1 MPAPRNVLLSA
12 PFLAP
17 GVSGGPETYLR
28 GLVPALARELPDL
41 KLTIATTVSGAQAL
55 RAEGWESFCRVRAL
69 PCEEGRRA
77 RRLWAEQ
84 ALLPR
89 LARAERAELVHSLAN
104 FSPLLAGTPTVLTL
118 HDLTFMRRR
127 TFSWTTS
134 LGMSALAWLS
144 AHRADAVIAPTAAA
158 RAEILALTR
167 VGEGRVSVVHNGCD
181 RRAVA
186 ATPAAELRAR
196 YRLDQARVVLCVA
209 AKRPHKNQELL
220 LRALPMLPADVTV
233 MLAGHPEP
241 YDLRLRELARELAL
255 EERVRFVGYVPDAD
269 LEGLWAL
276 ADCAAMPTLAEG
288 FGLPLVEALAHGVP
302 IAASDIP
309 VLHETGGELPRW
321 FDPRDP
327 AACARAIG
335 QALCD
340 GERVRA
346 AGPAHAARFSWSAAA
361 HATYAVYE
369 QALARAR
376 R

>member
-1 MPAPRNVLLSA
+1 MPAPRNVLLNA
-12 PFLAP
+12 LYLAP

-28 GLVPALARELPDL
+28 GLAPALARELPGL
-41 KLTIATTVSGAQAL
+41 SLTIATTGSGAGAL
-55 RAEGWESFCRVRAL
+55 RAEGWESFSRVRAL

-104 FSPLLAGTPTVLTL
+104 FSPLVAGTPSVLTL

-127 TFSWTTS
+127 TFRASTTV
-134 LGMSALAWLS
+134 GMSLFAWLS
-144 AHRADAVIAPTAAA
+144 AHRVNALIAPTAAA

-167 VGEGRVSVVHNGCD
+167 VAPERVRVVPNGCD
-181 RRAVA
+181 RPTVA
-186 ATPAAELRAR
+186 ATPADELRSR
-196 YRLDQARVVLCVA
+196 YRLNGARVVLCVA

-220 LRALPMLPADVTV
+220 LRALGQLAADVTV
-233 MLAGHPEP
+233 VLAGHPEP

-255 EERVRFVGYVPDAD
+255 DDRVRFVNYVSDAD

-309 VLHETGGELPRW
+309 VLHEIGGELPRW

-327 AACARAIG
+327 AACARAID
-335 QALCD
+335 QALGD
-340 GERVRA
+340 RERVRA
-346 AGPAHAARFSWSAAA
+346 AGPVHAAGFSWSAAA

>member
-1 MPAPRNVLLSA
+1 MSAPRNVLLNA
-12 PFLAP
+12 LYLAP

-28 GLVPALARELPDL
+28 GLAPALAREFPALS
-41 KLTIATTVSGAQAL
+41 LTIATTGAGAEAL
-55 RAEGWESFCRVRAL
+55 RAEGWESFSRVRAL
-69 PCEEGRRA
+69 PCEEGRRV

-89 LARAERAELVHSLAN
+89 LARAERAQLVHSLAN
-104 FSPLLAGTPTVLTL
+104 FAPLLAGTCSVLTL

-127 TFSWTTS
+127 TFGLSTTV
-134 LGMSALAWLS
+134 GMSLFAWLS
-144 AHRADAVIAPTAAA
+144 AHRVDALIAPTAAA

-167 VGEGRVSVVHNGCD
+167 VAPGRVSVVPNGCD
-181 RRAVA
+181 RPAVP
-186 ATPAAELRAR
+186 ATPPSELRAR
-196 YRLDQARVVLCVA
+196 YDLNGARVVLCVA

-220 LRALPMLPADVTV
+220 LRALGGLPADVAV
-233 MLAGHPEP
+233 VLAGHPEP

-255 EERVRFVGYVPDAD
+255 EHRVRFVDYVPDAD

-302 IAASDIP
+302 IAASDLP
-309 VLHETGGELPRW
+309 VLHEIGGQLPRW
-321 FDPRDP
+321 FDPHDP

-335 QALCD
+335 EALSD

-361 HATYAVYE
+361 RATHEVYE
-369 QALARAR
+369 RALARAR